1 MNILVVFTYGYSI
14 KTWFESGTLNRELSI
29 YKNLSERFKI
39 NFTFLTYGDVSEY
52 KFELEK
58 LNIKVVPIYEYLHL
72 SNHKLV
78 NYFYSFLIPFKLK
91 NLLSDVS
98 LIKQNQLHGVWVSII
113 LKYLIKKPLF
123 VRTGYDMYLFSIYDK
138 KKALISF
145 LYKILTMISL
155 KVADLYSVTSRSDYL
170 FIKNKY
176 LFRKDKLVVRPNWIL
191 NSNPKSIS
199 ERYEDRVV
207 SIGRLESQKNF
218 ELLRNI
224 FANTHYQID
233 IIGVG
238 SERNYL
244 EELSKLNNVTVN
256 FLGNKKNEE
265 IIQTLKK
272 YKYYFSTSKF
282 EGNPK
287 SLLEAL
293 ATNCLVFAT
302 DIDNHKEIIENGVNG
317 YLFSLYD
324 KNYYKEFSKII
335 NNIEIIKKVAEEGFK
350 TVIRENSI
358 DTLTNKEF
366 EDYKELINSI

>member
-1 MNILVVFTYGYSI
+1 MNILVVFTYGYSL

-72 SNHKLV
+72 SNYKLV

-91 NLLSDVS
+91 NLFSDFS

-113 LKYLIKKPLF
+113 LKYLIKKPLY

-176 LFRKDKLVVRPNWIL
+176 SFKKDKLIVRPNWIL

-199 ERYEDRVV
+199 ERYDDRVV

-218 ELLRNI
+218 ELLINI

-256 FLGNKKNEE
+256 FLGNKQNEE

-272 YKYYFSTSKF
+272 
-282 EGNPK
+282 
-287 SLLEAL
+287 
-293 ATNCLVFAT
+293 
-302 DIDNHKEIIENGVNG
+302 
-317 YLFSLYD
+317 
-324 KNYYKEFSKII
+324 
-335 NNIEIIKKVAEEGFK
+335 
-350 TVIRENSI
+350 
-358 DTLTNKEF
+358 
-366 EDYKELINSI
+366 